1 MGIARATELQ
11 SGGPDRSMTYP
22 WIRVTFIFYLL
33 ATATLAEDNEQLEAW
48 VRENSEIFVLLKHW
62 KKLPLVSTT
71 WKRIKD
77 TPEVSN
83 DRKIILENLDHF
95 FRSKVDGTLSNV
107 VLSESIALNSFQDFE
122 GVTTTPVPDCQPFQD
137 QNLLD
142 RIDALELKM
151 SQLNPV
157 YFQSQQE
164 VNRLSHLKYNGQ
176 SKANAGTDPE
186 WKQFKDVY
194 DSDKKWIQSQ
204 FVPLNYLFDK
214 LKVIEDETKELRN
227 MSPLVTVTHSTA
239 VPENYPP
246 HGHIVREF
254 KSKLENLESQ
264 NQIYLEYHKNLE
276 KKIMK
281 IDELVN
287 LTRQEL
293 RHGQQQDTEEFEYCP
308 NRLEEMIPCAEV
320 GESCYC
326 FSKIRKNWTEAY
338 EYCESHNMSLLSLET
353 PEESLQV
360 GSYIKESGLP
370 QDFYWTSGKDDSS
383 EGNWM
388 WTSTQENVTFENWR
402 SNQPDG
408 EKRENCLYLH
418 SRDEFK
424 WGDWLCQLAEQ
435 FICEW

>member
-1 MGIARATELQ
+1 
-11 SGGPDRSMTYP
+11 MTYP

-176 SKANAGTDPE
+176 SKANAGTG
-186 WKQFKDVY
+186 
-194 DSDKKWIQSQ
+194 
-204 FVPLNYLFDK
+204 
-214 LKVIEDETKELRN
+214 R
-227 MSPLVTVTHSTA
+227 
-239 VPENYPP
+239 
-246 HGHIVREF
+246 
-254 KSKLENLESQ
+254 
-264 NQIYLEYHKNLE
+264 
-276 KKIMK
+276 
-281 IDELVN
+281 
-287 LTRQEL
+287 
-293 RHGQQQDTEEFEYCP
+293 
-308 NRLEEMIPCAEV
+308 
-320 GESCYC
+320 
-326 FSKIRKNWTEAY
+326 
-338 EYCESHNMSLLSLET
+338 
-353 PEESLQV
+353 
-360 GSYIKESGLP
+360 
-370 QDFYWTSGKDDSS
+370 
-383 EGNWM
+383 
-388 WTSTQENVTFENWR
+388 
-402 SNQPDG
+402 
-408 EKRENCLYLH
+408 
-418 SRDEFK
+418 
-424 WGDWLCQLAEQ
+424 
-435 FICEW
+435 

>member
-1 MGIARATELQ
+1 M
-11 SGGPDRSMTYP
+11 
-22 WIRVTFIFYLL
+22 
-33 ATATLAEDNEQLEAW
+33 
-48 VRENSEIFVLLKHW
+48 FVLMKNW
-62 KKLPLVSTT
+62 RKLPLISTT

-83 DRKIILENLDHF
+83 DRKVIMENLDKLF
-95 FRSKVDGTLSNV
+95 KSRRELSNV
-107 VLSESIALNSFQDFE
+107 VISEPFVSDIVDS
-122 GVTTTPVPDCQPFQD
+122 VTFPDILAEDTTPVTVESSTSA
-137 QNLLD
+137 LMD
-142 RIDALELKM
+142 RIEALESRL

-157 YFQSQQE
+157 CFQSQIDIS
-164 VNRLSHLKYNGQ
+164 RLNTLKYNGQ
-176 SKANAGTDPE
+176 VKATHSDSEAE
-186 WKQFKDVY
+186 WKKFKDVY

-264 NQIYLEYHKNLE
+264 NQEYLEYHKNLE